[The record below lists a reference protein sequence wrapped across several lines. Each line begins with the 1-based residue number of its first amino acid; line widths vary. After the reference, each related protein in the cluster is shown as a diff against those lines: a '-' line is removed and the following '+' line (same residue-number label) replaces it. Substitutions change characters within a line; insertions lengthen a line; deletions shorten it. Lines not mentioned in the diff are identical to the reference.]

1 MQSRINYLLGEIMV
15 KPIKLH
21 LEDMGP
27 INEADINISKITVI
41 AGNNS
46 TGKSTLSKFLY
57 SFLRSN
63 SFNRREI
70 AYESISNLIQSES
83 YYLSRR
89 FNRKTPRFTGRDN
102 YEDILDSYRDLKKSL
117 FESDISDEELEE
129 SNEKMNTIDNLI
141 RVVNEDSHDLYVSLI
156 RRLLES
162 EFSSTNFSGFI
173 KINDSTIDF
182 KNHDFSDDD
191 AFRQDSSILISDAF
205 YIDSLSVLDTF
216 EKFDR
221 KATYHLEYLKKNL
234 ISKRRDVFD
243 EKINSNIIE
252 LENEVSDIIKGK
264 FVFERGEFRFISDT
278 DIKSDM
284 SNTASGIKQI
294 GILQLLLAN
303 RSLKENSFLIID
315 EPEVNLHPEW
325 QFRLAKILVLISKRL
340 NVRLYI
346 NTHSPLFLESIDAYS
361 QYYDMAD
368 DTAYHMTRK
377 SDKDGFFDIAQTDN
391 LSEIYDNL
399 GNPYFKMDMLR
410 IEKELE

>member
-1 MQSRINYLLGEIMV
+1 MV

-27 INEADINISKITVI
+27 INEADIDISKITVI

-63 SFNRREI
+63 SFNRQEI
-70 AYESISNLIQSES
+70 AYESIANIIQSES

-89 FNRKTPRFTGRDN
+89 FNRKTPRFNRIDN
-102 YEDILDSYRDLKKSL
+102 YEDILNSYRDLKNML
-117 FESDISDEELEE
+117 FESDISDKELEE
-129 SNEKMNTIDNLI
+129 SNDKMNRIDNLI
-141 RVVNEDSHDLYVSLI
+141 RVVNEDSHELYVSLM
-156 RRLLES
+156 RRFLES
-162 EFSSTNFSGFI
+162 EFSSTNFRGYI
-173 KINDSTIDF
+173 KINDFTIDF

-191 AFRQDSSILISDAF
+191 AFREDSSFIINDAF

-216 EKFDR
+216 EKFDI
-221 KATYHLEYLKKNL
+221 KSTYHLEYLKRNL

-243 EKINSNIIE
+243 EKINSDIIE

-264 FVFERGEFRFISDT
+264 FVFERGEFKFISDT

-284 SNTASGIKQI
+284 SNTSSGIKQI
-294 GILQLLLAN
+294 GIIQLLMAN

-340 NVRLYI
+340 NVHLYI
-346 NTHSPLFLESIDAYS
+346 NTHSPLFVESVDAYS
-361 QYYDMAD
+361 KYYDMAD
-368 DTAYHMTRK
+368 DTSYHMTQK
-377 SDKDGFFDIAQTDN
+377 SEKDGLFDIAQTDN

>member
-1 MQSRINYLLGEIMV
+1 MV

-27 INEADINISKITVI
+27 INEADINIPKVTLI

-63 SFNRREI
+63 SFNRQEI
-70 AYESISNLIQSES
+70 AYESIANLIQSES

-89 FNRKTPRFTGRDN
+89 FNRKTPIFNRRDN
-102 YEDILDSYRDLKKSL
+102 YEDILDGYRDLKNAL
-117 FESDISDEELEE
+117 FESNISDEELEE
-129 SNEKMNTIDNLI
+129 SNDQINTIDDLI
-141 RVVNEDSHDLYVSLI
+141 RVVNEDSYELYVSLM

-162 EFSSTNFSGFI
+162 EFSSTDFKGFI
-173 KINDSTIDF
+173 KINDFTIDF
-182 KNHDFSDDD
+182 KNHDFNDDD
-191 AFRQDSSILISDAF
+191 AFGADSSILINDAF

-243 EKINSNIIE
+243 EKINTNIIE
-252 LENEVSDIIKGK
+252 LENEVSDIIKGR
-264 FVFERGEFRFISDT
+264 FVFERGEFKFISDT

-294 GILQLLLAN
+294 GIIQLLLAN

-315 EPEVNLHPEW
+315 EPEVNLHPDW
-325 QFRLAKILVLISKRL
+325 QFRRAKILVLISKRL
-340 NVRLYI
+340 NVHVYI
-346 NTHSPLFLESIDAYS
+346 NTHSPLFVESVDAFS
-361 QYYDMAD
+361 QYYDIAD
-368 DTAYHMTRK
+368 DTAYHITRK
-377 SDKDGFFDIAQTDN
+377 SDKDGLFNITQTDN
-391 LSEIYDNL
+391 LSDIYDQL